1 MGAGHSEQLADWRVR
16 LWTRGGGVLFCF
28 LFAALLFLSS
38 RTFISPERP
47 AAGVEVL
54 TEMHP
59 PPPES
64 RPQSPI
70 AQRATPGAP
79 DAPPTPTPTQPS
91 VDAQMLSNMLGCANP
106 RIAARRPDCPREP
119 RPEDWRRPQLPTG
132 GDFEPEEPVDLDRA
146 FTRAEQRTIVMPPCP
161 PSGCIRIGP
170 PPPPPSRSAEQV
182 CEEGGL
188 GGPCRPPPF
197 RPENETNSSP

>member
-1 MGAGHSEQLADWRVR
+1 MGADHSEQLADWRVR
-16 LWTRGGGVLFCF
+16 LWARSGGVVFCL

-38 RTFISPERP
+38 RTFISTERL

-54 TEMHP
+54 TEIRQAP
-59 PPPES
+59 PDS

-70 AQRATPGAP
+70 AQRATPGSP
-79 DAPPTPTPTQPS
+79 NAPPTPTPTQPN
-91 VDAQMLSNMLGCANP
+91 VDAQMLSNMLGCTNP

-119 RPEDWRRPQLPTG
+119 PPENWRSPQLPTG

-146 FTRAEQRTIVMPPCP
+146 FTRAEQRTLVMPPCP
-161 PSGCIRIGP
+161 PGCVRVGP
-170 PPPPPSRSAEQV
+170 PPPPPSRSAEQI

-197 RPENETNSSP
+197 RPEDETNVRP